1 MWASLDPV
9 LLTKL
14 EAEYQQ
20 DNLYRQ
26 WPQYEPQISTFANK
40 GISNLNRYIGVLN
53 VTFEKQQKRK
63 AVAKENGATPEG
75 DPVNPGLPQQ
85 PSGSTVR
92 DAADQA
98 QSINRNDR
106 HSDPPRLVSQS
117 INTGQA
123 PTPTVT
129 FADNRHIIPKS
140 FQQPSLQ
147 NQEAVR
153 KYLTD
158 GSATN
163 ALVTRRSSQSQP
175 PPPNGEFTFRPTL
188 SDKHAASWGAT
199 TVNKKLRNEVFG
211 EAFLQQPIPIQRHR
225 RPAHQPRPLAYRPGQ
240 PSSTPSQLRT
250 SNSESNLITTQ
261 QSQSTLTV
269 NNDVNEDSMRKRA
282 MKGAAGRNGSTSLSS
297 GGLPT
302 AGFPLKPAQLGGH
315 PASNGSDIQFEEKA
329 ATSAPV
335 IESLVEPYKTKRK
348 RRYSSGGLRR
358 KPEEDAEDRGN
369 LKYFE
374 EADDAGYKGDIEP
387 DIFHMES
394 EISTGSNGSASLG
407 PEFHKP
413 ESYPAT
419 EAANTPISLLGSN
432 AMGSMMPPVRH
443 TQINAIMPMPRPVN
457 PKEAQTQRD
466 KRVEFFLLLEDLTA
480 GMKRP
485 CIMDLKMGT
494 RQYGVDANEKKQRSQ
509 RRKCAETTSKELGVR
524 VCGLQVWDVATQS
537 YIFQDK
543 YFGRKLKAG
552 REFQDALQRFLYDGV
567 DTASILRHIPTIL
580 YKLSELEVLIKD
592 LRGYRFYAASLLMF
606 YDGEVDDDGANTD
619 TSTTA
624 KQSKVRK
631 QEIDFKIADFA
642 NCVTAENGLFAIK
655 ERACPPQHPNDPDKG
670 FLRGLKSLRRYFI
683 EIQKEIVEIEK
694 KRCVDVTD
702 GKNIITNGHGLT
714 DDPSD
719 EDLGEV
725 SY

>member
-9 LLTKL
+9 VLTKL

-20 DNLYRQ
+20 DHLYRP
-26 WPQYEPQISTFANK
+26 WPQYDSQMLSFANEV
-40 GISNLNRYIGVLN
+40 ISKLNRYIGVLN

-63 AVAKENGATPEG
+63 ASAKENGATSEG
-75 DPVNPGLPQQ
+75 DAVSAGLPEHI
-85 PSGSTVR
+85 GGNTTK
-92 DAADQA
+92 DAADRA
-98 QSINRNDR
+98 KPLNGDDR
-106 HSDPPRLVSQS
+106 RSDPPRLVSQS
-117 INTGQA
+117 ISSTQA

-140 FQQPSLQ
+140 FLQPSLQ
-147 NQEAVR
+147 TQEAIR
-153 KYLTD
+153 RYLSEGTAISPLS
-158 GSATN
+158 G
-163 ALVTRRSSQSQP
+163 RRQSQSQP

-211 EAFLQQPIPIQRHR
+211 EAFLQQPIPIQRHI
-225 RPAHQPRPLAYRPGQ
+225 RPAHQHRPLAHRAGQ
-240 PSSTPSQLRT
+240 PSTLSQLRT
-250 SNSESNLITTQ
+250 SNSDSNLIATQ
-261 QSQSTLTV
+261 QSQSTPTE
-269 NNDVNEDSMRKRA
+269 NNDVNEGSVRKRA
-282 MKGAAGRNGSTSLSS
+282 MKGAAERNGLTSLSPDD
-297 GGLPT
+297 LPT
-302 AGFPLKPAQLGGH
+302 AGSPLKPTQVGEP
-315 PASNGSDIQFEEKA
+315 PASDGSDIQFEEKA

-335 IESLVEPYKTKRK
+335 FESPVEPYITKRK

-374 EADDAGYKGDIEP
+374 EADDAGYKGDGEP
-387 DIFHMES
+387 GVLQMD
-394 EISTGSNGSASLG
+394 SNVPASG
-407 PEFHKP
+407 NFSSSRGAEPHITVP
-413 ESYPAT
+413 NPAT
-419 EAANTPISLLGSN
+419 EASHPSKAPPGSG
-432 AMGSMMPPVRH
+432 ATGLTHPPARSEPMNGVL
-443 TQINAIMPMPRPVN
+443 PMPRPVN

-480 GMKRP
+480 GMRRP

-494 RQYGVDANEKKQRSQ
+494 RQYGVDANEKKQNSQ

-552 REFQDALQRFLYDGV
+552 REFRDALQRFLFDGV
-567 DTASILRHIPTIL
+567 DYASVLRHIPTIL
-580 YKLSELEVLIKD
+580 HKLSELEILIKD

-606 YDGEVDDDGANTD
+606 YDGEVDNEGVTTD

-624 KQSKVRK
+624 KQLKVRK
-631 QEIDFKIADFA
+631 REIDFKIADFA
-642 NCVTAENGLFAIK
+642 NCITAENEPLVVK
-655 ERACPPQHPNDPDKG
+655 ERACPPRHPNEPDKG
-670 FLRGLKSLRRYFI
+670 FLRGLKSLKTYFI
-683 EIQKEIVEIEK
+683 DIQKEVVEIER
-694 KRCVDVTD
+694 KRGVDVED
-702 GKNIITNGHGLT
+702 GKNNITNGHGLT
-714 DDPSD
+714 DDPLD